1 MDATARD
8 RQGHISG
15 LALALGVV
23 LAGLALAGPPALAD
37 AQVTPSTEKVV
48 IGERT
53 ERWEVPQ
60 RQMDEGAT
68 FLYDNMDPGIPH
80 NVTAKATGP
89 DGRPL
94 FQSRTFRGR
103 TQDRPVTGT
112 EYLPAGTYGFY
123 CTIHPFT
130 TGNGELTVRKFGDG
144 PVPRP
149 GVRVAIVSRRL
160 ADVVR
165 SGRLTVEVL
174 AIRPTPAKVEM
185 VAWGGKRLISERR
198 RLGLEPGQRRMV
210 GMKLTRRARRFLARA
225 NRAKV
230 TFAGRVEFGRPS
242 RATKRLR

>member
-1 MDATARD
+1 MDASASD
-8 RQGHISG
+8 RQGRVSG
-15 LALALGVV
+15 LTLTLGVL
-23 LAGLALAGPPALAD
+23 LAGLGLAGQPALAD
-37 AQVTPSTEKVV
+37 GQATPSTEKVI

-68 FLYDNMDPGIPH
+68 FLYDNMDPGVPH
-80 NVTAKATGP
+80 NVTSKATGP
-89 DGRPL
+89 DGSPL
-94 FQSRTFRGR
+94 FQSRTFKGR

-130 TGNGELTVRKFGDG
+130 TGNGELTVRRFGAG

-149 GVRVAIVSRRL
+149 GARVVIVSRRL

-165 SGRLTVEVL
+165 TGRLTVEVRG
-174 AIRPTPAKVEM
+174 AAPTPAKVEL
-185 VAWGGKRLISERR
+185 VARRGKMLLAERR
-198 RLGLEPGQRRMV
+198 RLPLESGQWRMV
-210 GMKLTRRARRFLARA
+210 GIKLTRRARKLLARA
-225 NRAKV
+225 NRATV
-230 TFAGRVEFGRPS
+230 TVAGRVEFGSPS